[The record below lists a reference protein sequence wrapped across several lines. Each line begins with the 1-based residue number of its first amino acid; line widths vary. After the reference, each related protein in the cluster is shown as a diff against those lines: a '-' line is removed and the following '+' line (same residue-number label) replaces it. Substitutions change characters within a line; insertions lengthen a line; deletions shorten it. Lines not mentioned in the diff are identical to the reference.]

1 MSLTSVQAID
11 VQIQQLEARKR
22 LVQSRDAE
30 VNAALGILQKYAP
43 VLTPSQHRRM
53 LQLAGE
59 SSVPVSPGPSGRR
72 PHPSKGKIL
81 GKQAPRY
88 RLPTGE
94 TWSGRGHTPH
104 AFSAW
109 AATVDGKA
117 WLKAHP
123 DEKFPPVGKPSVA
136 PDGSAKVPDRR
147 IQSKKMPAKKGPS
160 KKRRAK

>member
-88 RLPTGE
+88 RLPTEKPGLGVAIPL
-94 TWSGRGHTPH
+94 THSARGLRQLT
-104 AFSAW
+104 A
-109 AATVDGKA
+109 
-117 WLKAHP
+117 
-123 DEKFPPVGKPSVA
+123 
-136 PDGSAKVPDRR
+136 RR
-147 IQSKKMPAKKGPS
+147 G
-160 KKRRAK
+160 